1 VIATGSRDGKIV
13 VSKTPMLPKRA
24 DAEDNVVNYKERR
37 KTHIS
42 EESEGWRDEVRRKK
56 EMLIAASGDT
66 AGKVRWHCQL
76 YPTKRPF
83 HSVAGVYG
91 IHLTYGLFIPGQRNH
106 NLVWGCARATSQGS
120 VCWEASFRA
129 PNAGSRWNPDC
140 ARKAEAAWR
149 SHCIYG
155 PTKGSARHTR
165 DRDLVHRAAVI
176 LWA

>member
-76 YPTKRPF
+76 YPTK
-83 HSVAGVYG
+83 
-91 IHLTYGLFIPGQRNH
+91 GLSIVWLVFMAFI
-106 NLVWGCARATSQGS
+106 
-120 VCWEASFRA
+120 
-129 PNAGSRWNPDC
+129 
-140 ARKAEAAWR
+140 
-149 SHCIYG
+149 
-155 PTKGSARHTR
+155 
-165 DRDLVHRAAVI
+165 
-176 LWA
+176 